1 MTDAKDHETEVHPL
15 KNEEGVPPNTPSKKG
30 IFSTGSK
37 LSRWRTA
44 AFFVSLFLGLI
55 VVFAFSFI
63 IPCPVRPVS
72 QRTWKRSYED
82 ASTFNILGILDAN
95 NDKVND
101 VIFAFKASDNLLNV
115 SCSDEGFLSPCV
127 FLTVICGRN
136 GSVLSLR
143 PVSQDQIWARCD
155 VSKLGGVEN
164 PSCLLYNSQDLL
176 VIDSKTD
183 SILWRKNNSQNF
195 KTPVLT
201 VPDIDQDGVEDL
213 AVITSTGDSTTILFI
228 SGKSGIQIGSQV
240 DLNLQQT
247 SGHLIYLASRDSYYI
262 LFKKGSAIHG
272 YALKNILAL
281 AMKGLKISA
290 GLQEDSSWRLLTV
303 NSTNSVIIHYSDLIQ
318 HVFEVPNKDKT
329 SRNLLVITDHQLEII
344 NGKTLNPLWKK
355 FNASAMIRETAFGYF
370 NNDEI
375 VDVIAEEE
383 YGNNTKK
390 VAIYDG
396 ATGSSLWE
404 IVLKLNLKSPKPS
417 TVKAADHR
425 SVFLFWGRFLDVDS
439 SSLDEQQFLYWLHPS
454 HPKVLLE
461 LRNTTEEVVVFQA
474 LLFEKSRHAG
484 YILLSGSTNPMKTG
498 NVTLFKGRFKEDIS
512 HSRVINLG
520 EETFTDQEIRDIFLR
535 MRYSSE

>member
-30 IFSTGSK
+30 IFSTSSK

-44 AFFVSLFLGLI
+44 AFFVSLFLCLI

-115 SCSDEGFLSPCV
+115 SCSDEEILSPCV
-127 FLTVICGRN
+127 FLTAICGRN

-143 PVSQDQIWARCD
+143 PVSQDQIWARCE
-155 VSKLGGVEN
+155 VSKLGGVEH

-195 KTPVLT
+195 KTPVLM
-201 VPDIDQDGVEDL
+201 VPDVDQDGVEDL
-213 AVITSTGDSTTILFI
+213 AVITSTGDS
-228 SGKSGIQIGSQV
+228 
-240 DLNLQQT
+240 
-247 SGHLIYLASRDSYYI
+247 
-262 LFKKGSAIHG
+262 
-272 YALKNILAL
+272 
-281 AMKGLKISA
+281 
-290 GLQEDSSWRLLTV
+290 
-303 NSTNSVIIHYSDLIQ
+303 

-355 FNASAMIRETAFGYF
+355 FNAPAMIRETAFGYF

-396 ATGSSLWE
+396 STGSSLWE
-404 IVLKLNLKSPKPS
+404 IVLKSNLKNPKPS

-425 SVFLFWGRFLDVDS
+425 SVFLFWGRFLDAVS

-454 HPKVLLE
+454 HPKVILE
-461 LRNTTEEVVVFQA
+461 LRNTTEEVVVFQDIKKS
-474 LLFEKSRHAG
+474 EKANEKATAKAHER
-484 YILLSGSTNPMKTG
+484 LKQEMKQA
-498 NVTLFKGRFKEDIS
+498 NECLR
-512 HSRVINLG
+512 
-520 EETFTDQEIRDIFLR
+520 QEIQQANERLR
-535 MRYSSE
+535 QEVQLELRQVLGKIEERIEKNSLN